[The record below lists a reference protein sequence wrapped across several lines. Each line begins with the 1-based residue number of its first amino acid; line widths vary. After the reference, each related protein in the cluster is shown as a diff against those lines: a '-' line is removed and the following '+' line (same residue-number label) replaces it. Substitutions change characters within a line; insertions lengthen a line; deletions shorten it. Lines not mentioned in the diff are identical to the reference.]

1 MGAAIKAPFDCT
13 ATPTPARSVWLSVA
27 KTSLGRA
34 HATPPS
40 AKMARSRQLKF
51 LIMEQPTPASTP
63 EVLQE
68 LTRNNVFHVVRVAEE
83 NEYDYRA
90 DFQENNFECF
100 AFPYPDGTNP
110 PDEVIKE
117 WMDLVKMS
125 ARRNK
130 KDQYPNG
137 KAAIAIHCVA
147 GLGRAPVLVA
157 LAYIEFGM
165 SGLDAVTMLRSKR
178 NGCINQRQ
186 LQFLEAY
193 SKKVE
198 DDKGCVMC

>member
-1 MGAAIKAPFDCT
+1 MGAIKAPFDCT

-40 AKMARSRQLKF
+40 AKMARSRQLNFSLIEHDKYPQLKF

-110 PDEVIKE
+110 SKC
-117 WMDLVKMS
+117 
-125 ARRNK
+125 
-130 KDQYPNG
+130 QPN
-137 KAAIAIHCVA
+137 A
-147 GLGRAPVLVA
+147 
-157 LAYIEFGM
+157 
-165 SGLDAVTMLRSKR
+165 TKR
-178 NGCINQRQ
+178 TNI
-186 LQFLEAY
+186 
-193 SKKVE
+193 
-198 DDKGCVMC
+198 

>member
-40 AKMARSRQLKF
+40 AKMARSRQLNFSLIEHDKYPQLKF

-100 AFPYPDGTNP
+100 VRTPARLCCVHTAATSTAVSP
-110 PDEVIKE
+110 PASCCCSCCLIT
-117 WMDLVKMS
+117 LVN
-125 ARRNK
+125 A
-130 KDQYPNG
+130 
-137 KAAIAIHCVA
+137 
-147 GLGRAPVLVA
+147 
-157 LAYIEFGM
+157 
-165 SGLDAVTMLRSKR
+165 
-178 NGCINQRQ
+178 
-186 LQFLEAY
+186 
-193 SKKVE
+193 
-198 DDKGCVMC
+198 